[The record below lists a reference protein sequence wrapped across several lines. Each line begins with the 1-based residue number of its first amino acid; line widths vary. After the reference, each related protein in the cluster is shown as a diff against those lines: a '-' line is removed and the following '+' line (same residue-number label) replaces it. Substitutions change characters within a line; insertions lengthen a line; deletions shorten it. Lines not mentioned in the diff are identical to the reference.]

1 MEQKNVTVAK
11 KYCKFINMKATQ
23 SNITKKELV
32 DEIASQTGFTQVKTK
47 VIVEGLIDAV
57 ANAVIEGSNIE
68 LRGFGRFK
76 NKQRKE
82 RRTRNPKTG
91 ELVNIP
97 AKVRPVFEPSKELI
111 EKINKVPFDLEK
123 EAFVPKD
130 GKERI

>member
-1 MEQKNVTVAK
+1 
-11 KYCKFINMKATQ
+11 MKATQ

-47 VIVEGLIDAV
+47 VIVEELIDAV
-57 ANAVIEGSNIE
+57 ARSVIEGSNIE

-97 AKVRPVFEPSKELI
+97 AKVRPVFEASKELI
-111 EKINKVPFDLEK
+111 EKVNKVPFDLEK

>member
-130 GKERI
+130 DQERI

>member
-1 MEQKNVTVAK
+1 
-11 KYCKFINMKATQ
+11 MKATQ

-47 VIVEGLIDAV
+47 VIVEELIDAIS
-57 ANAVIEGSNIE
+57 NSVIEGNNIE

-82 RRTRNPKTG
+82 RRTRIPKTG

-97 AKVRPVFEPSKELI
+97 AKTRPVFEPSKELI
-111 EKINKVPFDLEK
+111 EKINNVPFDFEK
-123 EAFVPKD
+123 EAIVPKD
-130 GKERI
+130 DQKRI

>member
-57 ANAVIEGSNIE
+57 TNSVIEGSNIE

-97 AKVRPVFEPSKELI
+97 AKTRPVFEPSKELI
-111 EKINKVPFDLEK
+111 EKVNKVPFDLEK

-130 GKERI
+130 DQERI

>member
-1 MEQKNVTVAK
+1 
-11 KYCKFINMKATQ
+11 MKATQ

-57 ANAVIEGSNIE
+57 TNAVIEGNNIE

-82 RRTRNPKTG
+82 RRTRIPKTG

-97 AKVRPVFEPSKELI
+97 AKVRPVFEPSTDLI

-130 GKERI
+130 DQERI

>member
-1 MEQKNVTVAK
+1 
-11 KYCKFINMKATQ
+11 MKATQ

-57 ANAVIEGSNIE
+57 ANAVIEGNNIE

-82 RRTRNPKTG
+82 RRTRIPKTG

-97 AKVRPVFEPSKELI
+97 AKVRPVFEPSKDLK

-130 GKERI
+130 DQERI

>member
-1 MEQKNVTVAK
+1 
-11 KYCKFINMKATQ
+11 MKATQ

-57 ANAVIEGSNIE
+57 TDAVIEGNNIE

-82 RRTRNPKTG
+82 RRTRIPKTG

-97 AKVRPVFEPSKELI
+97 AKVRPVFEPSKDLI
-111 EKINKVPFDLEK
+111 EKINKVPFDLET

-130 GKERI
+130 DQERI

>member
-1 MEQKNVTVAK
+1 
-11 KYCKFINMKATQ
+11 MKATQ

-47 VIVEGLIDAV
+47 VIVEELINAV
-57 ANAVIEGSNIE
+57 ANSVIEGSNIE

-91 ELVNIP
+91 ELVDIP

-111 EKINKVPFDLEK
+111 EKVNKVPFDLEK
-123 EAFVPKD
+123 EAFVPKN

>member
-1 MEQKNVTVAK
+1 
-11 KYCKFINMKATQ
+11 MKATQ

-47 VIVEGLIDAV
+47 VIVEELI
-57 ANAVIEGSNIE
+57 NAISNSVIEGSNIE

>member
-1 MEQKNVTVAK
+1 
-11 KYCKFINMKATQ
+11 MKATQ

-47 VIVEGLIDAV
+47 DIVEGLIDAV
-57 ANAVIEGSNIE
+57 ANAVIEGNNIE

-82 RRTRNPKTG
+82 RRTRIPKTG

-97 AKVRPVFEPSKELI
+97 AKVRPVFEPSKDLI

-130 GKERI
+130 DQERI

>member
-1 MEQKNVTVAK
+1 
-11 KYCKFINMKATQ
+11 MKATQ
-23 SNITKKELV
+23 SNITKKEIV
-32 DEIASQTGFTQVKTK
+32 DEIASQTGFTQV
-47 VIVEGLIDAV
+47 EELIDAIS
-57 ANAVIEGSNIE
+57 NCVIEGNNIE

-97 AKVRPVFEPSKELI
+97 AKVRPVFEPSKDLI
-111 EKINKVPFDLEK
+111 EKINNVPFDLE

-130 GKERI
+130 DQERI

>member
-1 MEQKNVTVAK
+1 
-11 KYCKFINMKATQ
+11 MKATQ

-57 ANAVIEGSNIE
+57 TNSVIEGSNIE

-76 NKQRKE
+76 KKQRKE

-130 GKERI
+130 DQERI

>member
-1 MEQKNVTVAK
+1 
-11 KYCKFINMKATQ
+11 MKATQ

-47 VIVEGLIDAV
+47 VIVEELINAV
-57 ANAVIEGSNIE
+57 ANSVIEGSNSE

-91 ELVNIP
+91 ELVDIP

-111 EKINKVPFDLEK
+111 EKVNKVPFDLEK
-123 EAFVPKD
+123 EAFVPKN

>member
-1 MEQKNVTVAK
+1 MEQKSLVFAK
-11 KYCKFINMKATQ
+11 KYYKFIIMKATQ

-57 ANAVIEGSNIE
+57 TNSVIEGNNIE

-82 RRTRNPKTG
+82 RRTRIPKTG

-97 AKVRPVFEPSKELI
+97 AKTRPVFEPSKELI

-130 GKERI
+130 DQERI

>member
-1 MEQKNVTVAK
+1 
-11 KYCKFINMKATQ
+11 MKATQ

-130 GKERI
+130 DQERI

>member
-1 MEQKNVTVAK
+1 
-11 KYCKFINMKATQ
+11 MKATQ

-47 VIVEGLIDAV
+47 VIVEELI
-57 ANAVIEGSNIE
+57 NAVTNSVVEGSNIE

-97 AKVRPVFEPSKELI
+97 AKTRPVFEPSKELI
-111 EKINKVPFDLEK
+111 EKVNKVPFDLEK

-130 GKERI
+130 DQERI

>member
-1 MEQKNVTVAK
+1 MEQKKLTVTK

-130 GKERI
+130 DQERI

>member
-1 MEQKNVTVAK
+1 
-11 KYCKFINMKATQ
+11 MKATQ

-47 VIVEGLIDAV
+47 VIVEELINAV
-57 ANAVIEGSNIE
+57 ANSVIEGSNIE

-97 AKVRPVFEPSKELI
+97 AKTRPVFEPSKELI
-111 EKINKVPFDLEK
+111 EKVNKVPFDLEK
-123 EAFVPKD
+123 EAFVPND
-130 GKERI
+130 DQERI

>member
-1 MEQKNVTVAK
+1 
-11 KYCKFINMKATQ
+11 MKATQ

-57 ANAVIEGSNIE
+57 TDAVIEGNNIE

-82 RRTRNPKTG
+82 RRTRIPKTG

-97 AKVRPVFEPSKELI
+97 AKVRPVFEPSKDLI
-111 EKINKVPFDLEK
+111 ERINKVPFDLET

-130 GKERI
+130 DQERI

>member
-1 MEQKNVTVAK
+1 
-11 KYCKFINMKATQ
+11 MKATQ

-57 ANAVIEGSNIE
+57 ANAVIEGNNIE

-82 RRTRNPKTG
+82 RRTRIPKTG

-97 AKVRPVFEPSKELI
+97 AKTRPVFEPSKELI
-111 EKINKVPFDLEK
+111 EKINNVPFDFEK
-123 EAFVPKD
+123 EAIVPKD
-130 GKERI
+130 DQKRI

>member
-1 MEQKNVTVAK
+1 
-11 KYCKFINMKATQ
+11 MKATQ
-23 SNITKKELV
+23 SNITKTELV
-32 DEIASQTGFTQVKTK
+32 DEIASQTGFTQVKTN

-57 ANAVIEGSNIE
+57 TNSVIEGSNIE

-130 GKERI
+130 DQERI

>member
-1 MEQKNVTVAK
+1 
-11 KYCKFINMKATQ
+11 MKATQ

-57 ANAVIEGSNIE
+57 ANAVIEGNNIE

-82 RRTRNPKTG
+82 RRTRIPKTG

-123 EAFVPKD
+123 EAFVPND
-130 GKERI
+130 DEERI

>member
-1 MEQKNVTVAK
+1 
-11 KYCKFINMKATQ
+11 MKATQ

-57 ANAVIEGSNIE
+57 ANAVIEGNNIE

-82 RRTRNPKTG
+82 RRTRIPKTG

-97 AKVRPVFEPSKELI
+97 AKVRPVFEPSKDLI

-130 GKERI
+130 DQDRI

>member
-1 MEQKNVTVAK
+1 
-11 KYCKFINMKATQ
+11 MKATQ

-57 ANAVIEGSNIE
+57 ANAVIEGNNIE

-82 RRTRNPKTG
+82 RRTRIPKTG

-97 AKVRPVFEPSKELI
+97 AKVRPVFEPSKDLI
-111 EKINKVPFDLEK
+111 EKINKAPFDFDN

-130 GKERI
+130 DQERI

>member
-1 MEQKNVTVAK
+1 
-11 KYCKFINMKATQ
+11 MKATQ

-57 ANAVIEGSNIE
+57 TNAVIEGNNIE

-82 RRTRNPKTG
+82 RRTRIPKTG

-97 AKVRPVFEPSKELI
+97 AKVRPVFEPSKDLI
-111 EKINKVPFDLEK
+111 ERINKVPFDLET

-130 GKERI
+130 DQERI

>member
-1 MEQKNVTVAK
+1 
-11 KYCKFINMKATQ
+11 MKATQ

-130 GKERI
+130 DEERI

>member
-1 MEQKNVTVAK
+1 
-11 KYCKFINMKATQ
+11 MKATQ

-57 ANAVIEGSNIE
+57 TSSVIEGSNIE

-130 GKERI
+130 DQERI

>member
-1 MEQKNVTVAK
+1 
-11 KYCKFINMKATQ
+11 MKATQ

-47 VIVEGLIDAV
+47 VIVEELIDAV
-57 ANAVIEGSNIE
+57 ARSVIEGSNIE

-82 RRTRNPKTG
+82 RRTRNPKKG
-91 ELVNIP
+91 ELVDIP
-97 AKVRPVFEPSKELI
+97 AKLRPVFEPSKELI
-111 EKINKVPFDLEK
+111 EKVNKVPFDLEK

>member
-1 MEQKNVTVAK
+1 
-11 KYCKFINMKATQ
+11 MKATQ

-57 ANAVIEGSNIE
+57 TNSVIEGSNIE

-123 EAFVPKD
+123 EAFVPND
-130 GKERI
+130 DQERI